1 MWNEAFDQKKGATY
15 RVSRAVE
22 GEDFSALLFE
32 PGQSWKNISPRRN
45 PNRVHRIGV
54 HDISHR
60 EVGQGSMRIAVDRV
74 LVPNL
79 SNSPENGSRQNIR
92 ENICDRV

>member
-32 PGQSWKNISPRRN
+32 PGQPWKNISPRRN
-45 PNRVHRIGV
+45 PNRVHY
-54 HDISHR
+54 ISILDVDNG
-60 EVGQGSMRIAVDRV
+60 EVCQ
-74 LVPNL
+74 
-79 SNSPENGSRQNIR
+79 
-92 ENICDRV
+92 